1 MLEFN
6 IKLRN
11 ESKKLNLSNLK
22 SNSLKLKFKVKG
34 LYKDNKFR
42 GEVYLLIKL
51 ENGKLHMF
59 DVSINDLNIID
70 CSSSSND
77 IFDNVYTIAAFDLIN
92 NDNLNKKVYTHLK
105 NFINNIQITSD
116 KNLITSII
124 FDSINSKV
132 KKLNIKGYV
141 RKY

>member
-11 ESKKLNLSNLK
+11 ESKKINLSNLK
-22 SNSLKLKFKVKG
+22 SNSLKLKFKLKG
-34 LYKDNKFR
+34 LYKDNKFK

-51 ENGKLHMF
+51 ENDKLHII

-70 CSSSSND
+70 CNSSSND
-77 IFDNVYTIAAFDLIN
+77 IFDNVYTMAAFDLIN
-92 NDNLNKKVYTHLK
+92 NDNVNKKVYTHLK
-105 NFINNIQITSD
+105 NFIHNIQITSD

-124 FDSINSKV
+124 FDSRNSKV